1 MLESII
7 YIVSFIFL
15 FISFLLF
22 KKSNKKLNIIYTII
36 LEFVFIFCYN
46 AITSYLLNFLFIKI
60 NLISLS
66 VVNMLISIFIYYRI
80 KTTKKIQKYYFD
92 IKDLIIC
99 IISIII
105 VLIIGYLR
113 FGFPLNVVYETSD
126 PGIHFW
132 TSLDF
137 MQQSKLLNHV
147 TNTSVDFSTR
157 QFASYTNVGILFKVF
172 NPFIG
177 KASLCNVYVICD
189 LITIF
194 ISLILF
200 YILVNISTKKTNK
213 TFIFILSI
221 LYMLGYPLNNIIFG
235 FFYSGHA
242 VNIIIFLLIMVKL
255 YKKEYF
261 SSKCFVV
268 ILIIINITI
277 FFTYYF
283 YVPVVYASEFIYLI
297 YENKKNLN
305 KKFFL
310 NIILVFVIPTI
321 IGIFYFVIPNIGN
334 NDTNVITQIGLDGY
348 YYSDVISNFAL
359 FWPFVIYYL
368 GDKLKNKTNSFL
380 LNLII
385 ISFVFIFGLFIFV
398 YLDVA
403 SLYYLSKMYYLIWF
417 LMFYIMGLVFD
428 KLIINNRL
436 LVNCFLICFILL
448 CLNSIFNFE
457 GMVINKNKMD
467 INKREKSHILDI
479 YNYNFEKI
487 NSSKNDYILTSN
499 ELKLLNNLEEL
510 NPTNVITT
518 NNIRYQKIW
527 IDALFWKEKI
537 NTTENMLYEY
547 LFNME
552 SISLSTNILNEINKS
567 RYNDFLI
574 FKRDSYYELS
584 DNINIKI
591 YQYEDGIFIRKD

>member
-36 LEFVFIFCYN
+36 LGFVFIFCYN

-60 NLISLS
+60 NLIPLS
-66 VVNMLISIFIYYRI
+66 VVNMLISIFICYKI

-92 IKDLIIC
+92 IKNLIIC

-137 MQQSKLLNHV
+137 LQQSKLLNHV

-177 KASLCNVYVICD
+177 KASLCNIYVICD

-242 VNIIIFLLIMVKL
+242 VNIIISLLIMFKL

-268 ILIIINITI
+268 ILTIINITL

-283 YVPVVYASEFIYLI
+283 YVPVVYA
-297 YENKKNLN
+297 
-305 KKFFL
+305 
-310 NIILVFVIPTI
+310 
-321 IGIFYFVIPNIGN
+321 
-334 NDTNVITQIGLDGY
+334 

-359 FWPFVIYYL
+359 FLPFVIYYIA
-368 GDKLKNKTNSFL
+368 DKLKNKTNSFL

-398 YLDVA
+398 CLDVA

-417 LMFYIMGLVFD
+417 LMFYIMGLVFN

-487 NSSKNDYILTSN
+487 NNSKNDYILTSN

-510 NPTNVITT
+510 NPINVITT

-552 SISLSTNILNEINKS
+552 SISLSTNILDEINKS

-591 YQYEDGIFIRKD
+591 YQYDDGIFIRKD

>member
-1 MLESII
+1 MLGSII

-36 LEFVFIFCYN
+36 LGFVFIFCYN

-66 VVNMLISIFIYYRI
+66 VVNMLISIFICYKI

-113 FGFPLNVVYETSD
+113 FGFPFNVVYETSD

-172 NPFIG
+172 TPFIG
-177 KASLCNVYVICD
+177 KASLCNIYVICD

-221 LYMLGYPLNNIIFG
+221 LYTLGYPLNNIIFG

-242 VNIIIFLLIMVKL
+242 VNIIISLLIMFKL

-268 ILIIINITI
+268 ILTIINITL

-297 YENKKNLN
+297 YENKKKLN

-310 NIILVFVIPTI
+310 NILFVFVIPTI
-321 IGIFYFVIPNIGN
+321 IGIFYFVVPNIGN

-359 FWPFVIYYL
+359 FLPFVIYYIT
-368 GDKLKNKTNSFL
+368 DKLKNKTDSFL

-398 YLDVA
+398 CLDVA

-487 NSSKNDYILTSN
+487 NNSKNDYILTSN
-499 ELKLLNNLEEL
+499 DLKLLNNLEEL

-552 SISLSTNILNEINKS
+552 SISLSTDILDEINKS

-591 YQYEDGIFIRKD
+591 YQYDDGIFIRKD